1 MSNSNSNINSKPTSK
16 EQNKKRLAYILFYTG
31 IGAFCLQ
38 MIAAFS
44 MEGLTPTNIVYL
56 VTLHVTFL
64 TVGAVGWFMLLG
76 IKQKEL
82 NLRSQG

>member
-1 MSNSNSNINSKPTSK
+1 MSNTAETAKSKTAP
-16 EQNKKRLAYILFYTG
+16 KKTLAYILFYTG

-56 VTLHVTFL
+56 VSLHVIFL

-82 NLRSQG
+82 NLNSQG

>member
-1 MSNSNSNINSKPTSK
+1 MSNSLETTKSKTA
-16 EQNKKRLAYILFYTG
+16 NKKILAYILFYTG

-56 VTLHVTFL
+56 VSLHVIFL

-82 NLRSQG
+82 NLNSQG

>member
-1 MSNSNSNINSKPTSK
+1 MSNSSETTKSKTA
-16 EQNKKRLAYILFYTG
+16 NKKILAYILFYTG

-56 VTLHVTFL
+56 VSLHVIFL

-82 NLRSQG
+82 NLNSQG